1 MANIK
6 SQIKRIRTNEK
17 RRLRNQAVKS
27 ELKTLVRRTRT
38 TTKRRPDGGKKS
50 RRTTEV
56 VCPGPAPSPPS
67 RPRPR
72 PLPPGSKAIGDRE
85 PRPLGAGRNL

>member
-27 ELKTLVRRTRT
+27 ELKTLVRRTREAVEAG
-38 TTKRRPDGGKKS
+38 DQ
-50 RRTTEV
+50 E
-56 VCPGPAPSPPS
+56 
-67 RPRPR
+67 
-72 PLPPGSKAIGDRE
+72 KAV
-85 PRPLGAGRNL
+85 AVQ